1 MGRDIHYQYYKT
13 KEEAVEVFHSEDT
26 SNMEDYFKGRN
37 NYEIH
42 GGVYDM
48 DDIVDRINDL
58 ADLLRIDVD
67 SQKCKAIAAYAK
79 FLTEMCD
86 SSAKNYLLIVGD

>member
-1 MGRDIHYQYYKT
+1 MGRDIHYQYYTT
-13 KEEAVEVFHSEDT
+13 KEEATKVAYSEDT
-26 SNMEDYFKGRN
+26 DAMEDYFKGRN

-42 GGVYDM
+42 GGVYDI

-58 ADLLRIDVD
+58 ADLLRTDAD

-79 FLTEMCD
+79 FLAEMCD
-86 SSAKNYLLIVGD
+86 SSGKKYLLIVAD